1 MIVQETGVTVN
12 VNGSTFNVRGTIAI
26 VSADNLASWS
36 VGGYKALASA
46 NRKCH
51 FCMATSNDIKSK
63 VYHYICK
70 IIPLTYL

>member
-1 MIVQETGVTVN
+1 MN
-12 VNGSTFNVRGTIAI
+12 VNGSTFNDHGTIVI

-36 VGGYKALASA
+36 IGGYKTLAFA
-46 NRKCH
+46 NRKCC

-63 VYHYICK
+63 VYHYTCN